1 MRCYAVR
8 HSVSAT
14 PMAGLKVGS
23 WSWRRWDEH
32 FPGKTNPFT
41 PARPTAETV
50 QLVAARQLKELLL
63 EGKRVLRR
71 EKLGSHG

>member
-23 WSWRRWDEH
+23 WSWRRRDEH
-32 FPGKTNPFT
+32 FSGKTNPFT
-41 PARPTAETV
+41 TAETV
-50 QLVAARQLKELLL
+50 QLVAARQL
-63 EGKRVLRR
+63 
-71 EKLGSHG
+71 